1 MTGMR
6 AVIKGFVAT
15 ALVSASFFCGF
26 TFDALRDAPRN
37 PTATRYALET
47 VPNATLARLFHG
59 NIAQAAGL
67 DTSPADVYEATLRV
81 LREQYFAAPGSAG
94 DDDKLG
100 ITRLTYAAIDGMLQ
114 PINDPYTEFYT
125 PKEYKEMLEDQSGNF
140 VGIGARLDTTKDKRV
155 LITEPIEGSPAAA
168 AGVLPGDI
176 IVGVDGKSVV
186 GQPIDAVINKI
197 RGDEGT
203 EVRITLER
211 KGKTLTLKIKRALV
225 QSPIVDWRMED
236 DTAKIGYIRLM
247 QFNEQAD
254 IQFDAALQR
263 LEKKGMKALIFDLR
277 DNPGGLLNVA
287 QDLASRF
294 IANGAIVWIQERSG
308 RMSSLNVEANKHRGP
323 LSKGAYPVVL
333 LVNGGSASA
342 SEIVA
347 GAIQDSKAGV
357 LVGTRTYG
365 KGLVQT
371 IIPLGDDSAVKIT
384 TQHYFTRD
392 KHDINRKRD
401 ADGRSIQGSGGIT
414 PNYMVE
420 FTDAQV
426 EAQREMMRKD
436 PQNKAA
442 VTRLDPQLQQ
452 GLTLARERIKK

>member
-1 MTGMR
+1 MR
-6 AVIKGFVAT
+6 AIIKGFVSAS
-15 ALVSASFFCGF
+15 LVSAAFFSGF

-47 VPNATLARLFHG
+47 VPSNTLARFFRG
-59 NIAQAAGL
+59 GEARATVP
-67 DTSPADVYEATLRV
+67 DMPPAEVYEATLRV
-81 LREQYFAAPGSAG
+81 LREQYFPGSGATG
-94 DDDKLG
+94 ADAEKLG

-125 PKEYKEMLEDQSGNF
+125 PKEYKAMLEDQSGNF
-140 VGIGARLDTTKDKRV
+140 VGIGARLDLTKDKRV
-155 LITEPIEGSPAAA
+155 LITEPMEGSPAEK
-168 AGVLPGDI
+168 AGLLPGDV
-176 IVGVDGKSVV
+176 IVAVDGKSVV
-186 GQPIDAVINKI
+186 GQPMDAVIGKI

-203 EVRITLER
+203 EVRLTVER
-211 KGKTLTLKIKRALV
+211 KGKTQTFKIKRAMV

-236 DTAKIGYIRLM
+236 EAAKIGYVRLT

-263 LEKKGMKALIFDLR
+263 LEKRGMKALVFDLR

-294 IANGAIVWIQERSG
+294 VGNGPIVWIQERSG
-308 RMSSLNVEANKHRGP
+308 RMSSLNVEPEKHRGP
-323 LSKGAYPVVL
+323 LSKGAYPVIV
-333 LVNGGSASA
+333 LVNDGSASA

-347 GAIQDSKAGV
+347 GAIQDARAGT
-357 LVGTRTYG
+357 LVGERTYG

-401 ADGRSIQGSGGIT
+401 ADGRAIPGSGGIV
-414 PNYMVE
+414 PNYPVA
-420 FTDAQV
+420 FTDAQM
-426 EAQREMMRKD
+426 EAQRDVVRAN
-436 PQNKAA
+436 PQDKAA
-442 VTRLDPQLQQ
+442 INRMDPQLQKA
-452 GLTLARERIKK
+452 LALARERLKK